1 MAERGVFD
9 DFLPAAERNLS
20 LYHIDNAFFNN
31 IVAASGFLAPALSMA
46 GFTVRINIVGTSS
59 TIHTIKINSTNY
71 TYRNCR
77 NLKIEHPYFPK

>member
-59 TIHTIKINSTNY
+59 TIHTIKKKY
-71 TYRNCR
+71 
-77 NLKIEHPYFPK
+77 